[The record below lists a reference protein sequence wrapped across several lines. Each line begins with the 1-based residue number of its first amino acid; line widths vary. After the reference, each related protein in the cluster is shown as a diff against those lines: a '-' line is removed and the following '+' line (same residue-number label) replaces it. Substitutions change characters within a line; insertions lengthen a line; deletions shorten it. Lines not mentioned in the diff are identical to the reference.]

1 MRIAG
6 TGRAAAAGPSRE
18 AGRSTASGTGF
29 RLADVEV
36 GTAERMA
43 ASAAAV
49 PLTSL
54 DGLMALQAV
63 PDATERR
70 RRSARRGGRL
80 LDGLAEIQLA
90 LLDGVL
96 SASVLTSLGAELR
109 MAREATDDPGL
120 ESVLAQIEL
129 RAAVELAKLE
139 VAAVT

>member
-1 MRIAG
+1 
-6 TGRAAAAGPSRE
+6 
-18 AGRSTASGTGF
+18 
-29 RLADVEV
+29 
-36 GTAERMA
+36 
-43 ASAAAV
+43 
-49 PLTSL
+49 
-54 DGLMALQAV
+54 MALQAV

-90 LLDGVL
+90 LLDGAL